1 MNLTRILCCLLL
13 MLPIIS
19 LPASAQ
25 EKNQWENFH
34 KGKRKKTW
42 EKRYENKSTYFT
54 SFALGGSVPLVKPGN
69 TPTGSLML
77 YSSDV
82 YVQPFAMD
90 IFVYKKWGFEINFK
104 VHPAPFGFAYGYD
117 TAYGYKTRFDYY
129 IESKYANK
137 YYDSVTDISYASNS
151 VINAL
156 TGPAYKFTKGRVLV
170 VSKMLFGI
178 NTFGFNT
185 GKAMLQEKNGDD
197 LIDVTYTPQQK
208 KKVSFAISPGLSVSY
223 RAAKRL
229 GANLDISYYRSS
241 VSNSYTEES
250 YSHKTNQTTVSVTHD
265 SFRAQWL
272 TIGAGISILW
282 K

>member
-1 MNLTRILCCLLL
+1 MNLVRIICFLLL
-13 MLPIIS
+13 LATSLPIF
-19 LPASAQ
+19 AQ

-42 EKRYENKSTYFT
+42 DKRYENKSTYFT
-54 SFALGGSVPLVKPGN
+54 SFGLGGSVPLVKPNN
-69 TPTGSLML
+69 TPMGSLML

-104 VHPAPFGFAYGYD
+104 IHPAPYGADYGFD
-117 TAYGYKTRFDYY
+117 TVHGFVTRFDYY
-129 IESKYANK
+129 IDSKYGNR
-137 YYDSVTDISYASNS
+137 YCDSVTGNSYGTKF
-151 VINAL
+151 VVNAL
-156 TGPAYKFTKGRVLV
+156 TGPVYKFSKGRVLV
-170 VSKMLFGI
+170 VSKLLFGI

-185 GKAMLQEKNGDD
+185 GKAMLQEKNGGD
-197 LIDVTYTPQQK
+197 LIDLTYAPQRK
-208 KKVSFAISPGLSVSY
+208 EKVSFAISPGLSVSY
-223 RAAKRL
+223 RATKWL

-250 YSHKTNQTTVSVTHD
+250 YSHKTNQTTISVTHD